1 MARERIA
8 ASMKRR
14 FFAYLTVAL
23 AMYVALP
30 LPAQT
35 KPLPDKIAEER
46 ERVERKKRKEGVLS
60 TDISRYG
67 MRIRTLQGEIRT
79 VARRQAKLEAEVSEK
94 RAELNG
100 IRDRLERARS
110 RLALL
115 RERLIESQKV
125 LSARLIAIYK
135 DGDPDILS
143 VVLDSTSFGDFL
155 DRTEFLDR
163 IADQDQKVITR
174 VRRVKR
180 EVTDLTKELGD
191 LEVQAEAARNSILAK
206 RNEVLAVKNRIVGQ
220 RDELAQVRDGRASIL
235 ARVRNSRARAEDD
248 LEALERQQA
257 KVTAAVRSA
266 GSGGPAPSA
275 GPIRRGSGRFIWP
288 VNGPVSSPFGQR
300 WGRLHA
306 GVDIPG
312 PSGAPIRA
320 AASGRV
326 ILMGPTGGYGNY
338 TCVGHGGGIST
349 CYAHQSRFG
358 TSNGASVKQGQVIG
372 YVGNT
377 GNSFGDH
384 LHFEVRVNGSPVDPL
399 GYL

>member
-1 MARERIA
+1 
-8 ASMKRR
+8 MKRR
-14 FFAYLTVAL
+14 FLAYITLALTLYLV
-23 AMYVALP
+23 LP

-35 KPLPDKIAEER
+35 KSLQQKIAEER
-46 ERVERKKRKEGVLS
+46 ERVERKKRKEGVLT
-60 TDISRYG
+60 TDISRYAN
-67 MRIRTLQGEIRT
+67 RIRSLQGEIRS
-79 VARRQAKLEAEVSEK
+79 VSRRQAKLEVEVNEK

-110 RLALL
+110 RLELL
-115 RERLIESQKV
+115 RSRLIESQEV
-125 LSARLIAIYK
+125 LSQRLVAIYK

-163 IADQDQKVITR
+163 IADQDEKVITR
-174 VRRVKR
+174 VRRVKA
-180 EVTDLTKELGD
+180 EVTALTKELGS
-191 LEVQAEAARNSILAK
+191 LEVQAEAARNAILSK
-206 RNEVLAVKNRIVGQ
+206 RNEVLVVKNRVVGR
-220 RDELAQVRDGRASIL
+220 RDDLAQARDGRATILAQVRT
-235 ARVRNSRARAEDD
+235 SRRHAEED
-248 LEALERQQA
+248 LDKLQAEQA
-257 KVTAAVRSA
+257 KVTAQVRNA
-266 GSGGPAPSA
+266 GSGVGNAPA

-288 VNGPVSSPFGQR
+288 VNGSVSSPFGQR

-306 GVDIPG
+306 GVDIPA
-312 PSGAPIRA
+312 PSGTPIRA

-338 TCVGHGGGIST
+338 TCIGHGGGIST

-358 TSNGASVKQGQVIG
+358 TSNGASVSQGQVFG

-377 GNSFGDH
+377 GHSFGAH
-384 LHFEVRVNGSPVDPL
+384 LHFEVRINGSPVDPL

>member
-1 MARERIA
+1 MRWRIL
-8 ASMKRR
+8 
-14 FFAYLTVAL
+14 AYATL
-23 AMYVALP
+23 AFTLYLALP
-30 LPAQT
+30 LPAQP
-35 KPLPDKIAEER
+35 KSLQEKIAEER
-46 ERVERKKRKEGVLS
+46 ERVERKKRKEGVLT
-60 TDISRYG
+60 TDISRYAN
-67 MRIRTLQGEIRT
+67 RIRSLQGEIRS
-79 VARRQAKLEAEVSEK
+79 VSRRQAKLEAEVDEK

-115 RERLIESQKV
+115 RARLIESQKV
-125 LSARLIAIYK
+125 LAARLVAIYK

-174 VRRVKR
+174 VRRVKA
-180 EVTDLTKELGD
+180 EVTKLTAELGE
-191 LEVQAEAARNSILAK
+191 LEVEAEAARNAILSK
-206 RNEVLAVKNRIVGQ
+206 RNEVLVVKNRIVGR
-220 RDELAQVRDGRASIL
+220 RDDLAQARDGRAAIL
-235 ARVRNSRARAEDD
+235 ARVRTARHHAEDALDD
-248 LEALERQQA
+248 LEREQA
-257 KVTAAVRSA
+257 RVTAQVRSA
-266 GSGGPAPSA
+266 GSGPTPSA

-288 VNGPVSSPFGQR
+288 VNGPVVSPFGQR

-306 GVDIPG
+306 GVDIASPTG
-312 PSGAPIRA
+312 TPIRA

-326 ILMGPTGGYGNY
+326 VLMGPTGGYGNY

-349 CYAHQSRFG
+349 CYAHQTRFA

-372 YVGNT
+372 YVGCT
-377 GNSFGDH
+377 GHCFGPH
-384 LHFEVRVNGSPVDPL
+384 LHFEVRINGSPTDPL